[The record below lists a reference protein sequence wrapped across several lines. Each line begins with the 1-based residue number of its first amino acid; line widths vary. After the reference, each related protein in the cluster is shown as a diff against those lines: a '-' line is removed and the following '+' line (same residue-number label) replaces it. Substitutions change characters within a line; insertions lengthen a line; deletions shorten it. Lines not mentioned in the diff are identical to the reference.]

1 MTTTTIEKVTVKQ
14 ASQAINQ
21 LATNFM
27 ESNEIDADLLS
38 IVTTGITTNTVAHLR
53 DYMLGMPSDFGVQFM
68 IKFAEEIVEKPEAH
82 NSYAIKT
89 ILSAFYFENLESDK
103 ANKLVA
109 EALEVNPNYSL
120 AKLLTRVFG
129 SGWSAESFVSMRNDL
144 HPKVILAIK
153 EDAEVELNK

>member
-27 ESNEIDADLLS
+27 ESKEIDADLLS
-38 IVTTGITTNTVAHLR
+38 IVTIGVTTNKTAQLR
-53 DYMLGMPSDFGVQFM
+53 DYFLGMPNDFGVKFM
-68 IKFAEEIVEKPEAH
+68 IEFAEAIAEKTEAH

-120 AKLLTRVFG
+120 AKLLTRVFNA
-129 SGWSAESFVSMRNDL
+129 GWPVAGFVSMRNDL

-153 EDAEVELNK
+153 DDAEVELN